1 MILRSGDN
9 LEDLSKGAWGW
20 AELCVIHCWSRDIA
34 GLGSVEIAH
43 DDIIGHNAFIIILSA
58 FAFRRFVLNIE

>member
-34 GLGSVEIAH
+34 GLGSVESPMMT
-43 DDIIGHNAFIIILSA
+43 L
-58 FAFRRFVLNIE
+58 